1 MKNKIRITSLLLAVI
16 MLVSVVAMT
25 SCTSLIIEQK
35 GNYVTRGEL
44 EKLLEQSQGTV
55 NNNITINSN
64 GDSDLLAASRAVLS
78 AVSVNC
84 EFECRN
90 YYNTYSAYSAGS
102 GVIYK
107 LDKASGDAYIIT
119 NFHVVYNENSTNEK
133 GIAKQINVYLYG
145 QEYKNYAIPATYV
158 GGAMNYDLA
167 VLRVEGSE
175 VLKGSSAMEV
185 AVADSNDVAIL
196 DTAIAVGNPE
206 GLGISATVG
215 NINVDSEEIA
225 IKMVTTSNVSMQ
237 IALRVMRTDAAVNS
251 GNSGGGLF
259 NSEGEL
265 IGIVNAKSA
274 DTTVE
279 SIGYAIPSNV
289 AKSIA
294 DNIIYYCN
302 GEDKTSVYRCLLGVT
317 VSPVECY
324 SEFDTET
331 GKVHKREVVAIAEIT
346 EGSLAD
352 GLFKVADEIKSITV
366 DGKTTEVTRVFMV
379 VDSMLNARVGS
390 EVSFEIERDGVQMTI
405 PVTITERT
413 LTEVK

>member
-1 MKNKIRITSLLLAVI
+1 

-78 AVSVNC
+78 AVSVSC

-167 VLRVEGSE
+167 VLKVEGSE

-259 NSEGEL
+259 NSKGEL

-331 GKVHKREVVAIAEIT
+331 GKVHKREVVAIAEIN

-352 GLFKVADEIKSITV
+352 EVFKVADEIKSITV

>member
-44 EKLLEQSQGTV
+44 EELLEQSQGTV

-78 AVSVNC
+78 AVSVSC

-167 VLRVEGSE
+167 VLKVEGSE

-259 NSEGEL
+259 NSKGEL

-352 GLFKVADEIKSITV
+352 GVFKVADEIKSITV

>member
-78 AVSVNC
+78 AVSVSC

-107 LDKASGDAYIIT
+107 LDKASGDAHIIT

-167 VLRVEGSE
+167 VLKVEGSE

-259 NSEGEL
+259 NSKGEL

-331 GKVHKREVVAIAEIT
+331 GKVHKREVVAIAEIN

-352 GLFKVADEIKSITV
+352 EVFKVADEIKSITV

>member
-78 AVSVNC
+78 AVSVSC

-167 VLRVEGSE
+167 VLKVEGSE

-259 NSEGEL
+259 NSKGEL

-331 GKVHKREVVAIAEIT
+331 GKVHKREVVAIAEIN

-352 GLFKVADEIKSITV
+352 EVFKVADEIKSITV